1 MGIHI
6 QERTR
11 QEIEAKLLKMGD
23 YVKMDY
29 LQRALTSGLDFET
42 KKFVMVSLS
51 RLYENKGMHL
61 EAARLLRNASE
72 INTTFKG
79 KISDFMKSIE
89 LYVRAGGYSD
99 ADFVFAQ
106 ALALAADHEKVGLK
120 SVYRKL
126 YLDSARSFLKGD
138 KRTQARKAYEKALSL
153 DLEVGERRQVQQEL
167 LSLYEKLGCINEY
180 YRLKN
185 SMGGLPSYQ

>member
-89 LYVRAGGYSD
+89 LYVKAGGYSD

-106 ALALAADHEKVGLK
+106 ALALTADHEKVGLK
-120 SVYRKL
+120 STYRKL
-126 YLDSARSFLKGD
+126 YLDSARFFLKGD